1 MINAY
6 CVLKYDD
13 FGLLCD
19 CMCNVVFLFGSID
32 ERVDATF
39 PEEIRSQ
46 GSRDQA
52 SEHGEL
58 GWSEPDCTVAAT
70 QSSSRAVLGQGAS
83 ASYTRK

>member
-1 MINAY
+1 M
-6 CVLKYDD
+6 LKYDD

-32 ERVDATF
+32 ERVEATF

-46 GSRDQA
+46 GAPSD
-52 SEHGEL
+52 HGEP
-58 GWSEPDCTVAAT
+58 GWSEPDYASTAAAT
-70 QSSSRAVLGQGAS
+70 QRSSRAGLGQGAS